1 MDAFGGGSGFH
12 QSGDLLM
19 QRLEVDFELQ
29 PVTLKFKDPGME
41 TRFENYLTLR
51 ARQYHDGMWLLRAW
65 LVMSR
70 AVHELTRGSRLSVL
84 EVYLNCV
91 FVLLVAAAYGVSRR
105 VSRFGEGTQTWQL
118 LVLGLAFVH
127 ATQLAV
133 SFTHYPEHGSRRWF
147 RYYYLGLDYA
157 IDATMFSLLFGLRQP
172 GAALALAINFAA
184 LVTCLRVDA
193 PPASKENAGVPGI
206 VDGLVFAVGL
216 FACARA
222 QEKASRA
229 AFARDMRHDIRHSI
243 DLRALQQPFSAGNL
257 SAWLRAFANRSS
269 GNANVQP
276 HVGDPRQSTNNFS
289 PNQSS
294 SSFRASSSSA
304 TTSSRGDDHATRGQQ
319 HPRVLTVHNPDE
331 LRMGHADVADPEA
344 GSGGGTLLAASRSDG
359 GLVEMTTERRR
370 RRQGQDGDDFSA
382 AEGQDDDGKV
392 LSADAAGALAPKKSA
407 SEPLGP
413 TSKENVEV
421 DVSDGAAIVADGG
434 RTPLHSKTTAAAEK
448 EEGAV
453 ASKRSYPPP
462 PPPSETMRRF
472 ETLQN
477 WEIDYD
483 RLRVVRKIG
492 AGSAGH
498 VYKGEYIGAVVAI
511 KQLYSTFID
520 PSNLDEFSREV
531 TLLHKLKH
539 PHVLTFYGIARRDV
553 YCYIVTEF
561 CPYALDAI
569 LSGKPGNES
578 DKAPPRLS
586 VSRRVRIAHE
596 VSLALAYLHAERVL
610 HHDLKPGNI
619 LLNSDFVARVSD
631 FGLSQLVARDSD
643 VAAAGSFSSSSA
655 AHHHHHHPD
664 FRGSA
669 ASARAQAAAFPP
681 PQKKPPPAQP
691 LGGTATFSAPEITL
705 GTVRPGFHALCK
717 LDVFSFGIV
726 LAAVFAPNGDPYYF
740 YVTGDRGTVKTGSD
754 HLKHAA
760 GQTHK
765 HENDIRLAVASKKL
779 RPRVPAALPAE
790 IRPLM
795 ERCWAHNPDERP
807 SFSDISRDL
816 RAYLVKKTELEN
828 TTPTHLPV
836 GPLAL

>member
-1 MDAFGGGSGFH
+1 MDHFHGSG
-12 QSGDLLM
+12 DVM
-19 QRLEVDFELQ
+19 QRLEVDFEVDV
-29 PVTLKFKDPGME
+29 VTLKFKDPTME
-41 TRFENYLTLR
+41 SRFENYLTLR

-70 AVHELTRGSRLSVL
+70 AVHEVSRGSRLSVL

-91 FVLLVAAAYGVSRR
+91 FVVFVAAAYGLSRR
-105 VSRFGEGTQTWQL
+105 VSRFGEGTAHWQL
-118 LVLGLAFVH
+118 LVLGLTFLH
-127 ATQLAV
+127 ATQLTV
-133 SFTHYPEHGSRRWF
+133 SFTHYAEHGSRRWF

-157 IDATMFSLLFGLRQP
+157 IDATMFSLLFGLRQHW
-172 GAALALAINFAA
+172 AALALAMEVSA
-184 LVTCLRVDA
+184 LVICLRVDA
-193 PPASKENAGVPGI
+193 PPASSKNAGVPGI

-269 GNANVQP
+269 NVQP
-276 HVGDPRQSTNNFS
+276 QPSGSTSSFGSRGTESYRVGDNNRVAVAAGE
-289 PNQSS
+289 N
-294 SSFRASSSSA
+294 ASSSSA
-304 TTSSRGDDHATRGQQ
+304 PPVSRERVVEEMDLCHSDSGIEMQRHPLDAAESGTCKSDPALGQVGGNIPLHATVMQ
-319 HPRVLTVHNPDE
+319 
-331 LRMGHADVADPEA
+331 
-344 GSGGGTLLAASRSDG
+344 
-359 GLVEMTTERRR
+359 
-370 RRQGQDGDDFSA
+370 
-382 AEGQDDDGKV
+382 
-392 LSADAAGALAPKKSA
+392 
-407 SEPLGP
+407 
-413 TSKENVEV
+413 
-421 DVSDGAAIVADGG
+421 
-434 RTPLHSKTTAAAEK
+434 
-448 EEGAV
+448 
-453 ASKRSYPPP
+453 PPP
-462 PPPSETMRRF
+462 PPRETQAAAAENATPIVVGEASLVDTTTKPMDSSVTDSKHSKRSRGDHPAHNPPPTETMRRF
-472 ETLQN
+472 ETLQA

-569 LSGKPGNES
+569 LSGKPGNET
-578 DKAPPRLS
+578 DGFHFKQPPRLS
-586 VSRRVRIAHE
+586 VARRVKIAHE

-631 FGLSQLVARDSD
+631 FGLSQLVARDTDPPSS
-643 VAAAGSFSSSSA
+643 GSGWSSA
-655 AHHHHHHPD
+655 YAN
-664 FRGSA
+664 RNA
-669 ASARAQAAAFPP
+669 AP
-681 PQKKPPPAQP
+681 KKPHV

-705 GTVRPGFHALCK
+705 GTVNPGFHALCK

-740 YVTGDRGTVKTGSD
+740 YVAGDRDSMKAGGT
-754 HLKHAA
+754 ARR
-760 GQTHK
+760 
-765 HENDIRLAVASKKL
+765 ENDIREAVARKHL

-795 ERCWAHNPDERP
+795 ERCWAQNPDIRP
-807 SFSDISRDL
+807 TFTDISRDL
-816 RAYLVKKTELEN
+816 RAYLVNTTDLEN

-836 GPLAL
+836 GPEAM